1 MLIGRVRQIQ
11 MTKLPVQRKVASG
24 CQQMTIIQH
33 PRSILT
39 GQFHCSEKVLNITL
53 LKAIVTTRGR
63 KNNLKYTV

>member
-1 MLIGRVRQIQ
+1 MLIGRVRQIL

-33 PRSILT
+33 PKSTLT
-39 GQFHCSEKVLNITL
+39 GQFHCLEKVLNITL
-53 LKAIVTTRGR
+53 LKAIVTARGR